1 MQTFYTLNKAYLDSL
16 PPIMVFLTLIGVV
29 GWSWWAK
36 QKKDAIGDNA
46 LMSVS
51 GGYKS
56 LSDSQQS
63 RISQLDKL
71 VAELEVQLTSSH
83 LEIARL
89 RDLIENMRSVK
100 ASADAAALR
109 SLANSEGGG

>member
-1 MQTFYTLNKAYLDSL
+1 MQTFYALNKAYLDSL
-16 PPIMVFLTLIGVV
+16 PPIMVFVTFIGVV

-46 LMSVS
+46 LISVS

-63 RISQLDKL
+63 RITQLDKL
-71 VAELEVQLTSSH
+71 VTELQVQLFSAQT
-83 LEIARL
+83 EIARL

-100 ASADAAALR
+100 ANADAAALR
-109 SLANSEGGG
+109 SLANSEAGG